1 MGDKKNELNKAMGTQ
16 REEGIN
22 MKNDLAKM
30 KKSIGYTSETDID
43 NRIATIEFKLNT
55 ESISLKEEKK
65 YLLELQELKRNRPK
79 VSKVNKMEDD
89 LTAFREGTSTA
100 DMKATIQEINAAM
113 AKHREEKKGIQ
124 EKLGK
129 IREARDAKFG
139 DVPKWFEERKAL
151 GEQVQEKIKE
161 KNVVRDDYRAKE
173 KEYYAYLAEVRKARQ
188 EQYQEERKQW
198 EKEREQQNKLKK
210 AERLEEQPYV
220 AEITLI
226 EQTIAFCNS
235 LTQKKAEEKQEE
247 KKDIAHNNPE
257 GTQVLM
263 KKEDRD
269 NEMYMVP
276 LKGKKAKAKKG
287 AKADGGEKAKP
298 IKHNAETFRLFDQLK
313 LDAPITTD
321 EVPALLEKLEE
332 KLADYQ
338 HKVKVWEET
347 KEEKKRKILE
357 GIDDGEDE
365 KEAQEEEKPAENEGE
380 KEEAKDEEKDE

>member
-1 MGDKKNELNKAMGTQ
+1 MGVEQPDRAENDAKMQKVQDEISALQKKQQDLTTKIQQHSGGKDEFHKQQDEIRAELDVISAKMDALMEKKNELNAAMGNSK
-16 REEGIN
+16 EEGI
-22 MKNDLAKM
+22 KM
-30 KKSIGYTSETDID
+30 KDELHKMQKSIGYNSEVDID
-43 NRIATIEFKLNT
+43 QRIATIEFKLNT
-55 ESISLKEEKK
+55 ESIPLKEEKK

-79 VSKVNKMEDD
+79 VSKVNKLEGD
-89 LTAFREGTSTA
+89 LTAFKEGSSQA

-113 AKHREEKKGIQ
+113 AKHREEKKILQ
-124 EKLGK
+124 EKIGK

-161 KNVVRDDYRAKE
+161 KNVVRDEFRAKE
-173 KEYYAYLAEVRKARQ
+173 KEYYAYLAEVRKVRQ
-188 EQYQEERKQW
+188 EKYQEERKQW

-235 LTQKKAEEKQEE
+235 LTQKKAEDAKEE
-247 KKDIAHNNPE
+247 KKEIAHNNPE

-276 LKGKKAKAKKG
+276 LKGKKGK
-287 AKADGGEKAKP
+287 
-298 IKHNAETFRLFDQLK
+298 
-313 LDAPITTD
+313 
-321 EVPALLEKLEE
+321 
-332 KLADYQ
+332 
-338 HKVKVWEET
+338 
-347 KEEKKRKILE
+347 
-357 GIDDGEDE
+357 
-365 KEAQEEEKPAENEGE
+365 
-380 KEEAKDEEKDE
+380 